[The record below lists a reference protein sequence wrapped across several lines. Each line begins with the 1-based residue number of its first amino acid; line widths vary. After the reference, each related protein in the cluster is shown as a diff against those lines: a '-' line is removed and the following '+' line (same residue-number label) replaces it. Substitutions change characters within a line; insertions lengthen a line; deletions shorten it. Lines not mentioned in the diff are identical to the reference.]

1 MSAKVPT
8 LYLRWQMKHLHL
20 AIGYAVCLAFF
31 AAPGCRLKAK
41 SQIVGEPSPDQPR
54 SWPIIPGPTQQPSS
68 SPSPSQPLE
77 IKAEKAQ
84 SLDLPKLASNIQP
97 AVILV
102 TVFDSSGK
110 LVRTQ
115 TGFFI
120 SSDGRFVTTAEAIGD
135 GINAVAKTA
144 DGGIYNV
151 SGILAA
157 SATLNLAILQADV
170 QRARFLTVNKN
181 ANLQVGTPVGVV
193 GSGLAG
199 SAGAPRQATISTLE
213 PDHLEIAAAISSNSI
228 GSPVVDTNGQLIGVI
243 VSAGEKATVRP
254 SSTLDSLLSQ
264 IASDA
269 KARWPQTAEA
279 TPSPRP
285 TPKPRLVYAPAPA
298 FPPEVSRSGVSGSGR
313 FRLSFDARGK
323 VTNIQIIQST
333 GNQLFDRAAI
343 NTLRQWKSAPGREW
357 VATVPVTFQTR

>member
-1 MSAKVPT
+1 MN
-8 LYLRWQMKHLHL
+8 LRLL
-20 AIGYAVCLAFF
+20 LEYALCLALF
-31 AAPGCRLKAK
+31 ATTGCRPNPQ
-41 SQIVGEPSPDQPR
+41 SQVVGEPSTDQAP
-54 SWPIIPGPTQQPSS
+54 SPTVSSPGVQQPTLLS
-68 SPSPSQPLE
+68 SPIQPAQA
-77 IKAEKAQ
+77 KAEPRP
-84 SLDLPKLASNIQP
+84 SLDLPRLERSVRP
-97 AVILV
+97 SVIWV
-102 TVFDSSGK
+102 TVFDPSGK
-110 LVRTQ
+110 LLRTQ

-157 SATLNLAILQADV
+157 SPTLNLAILQADV
-170 QRARFLTVNKN
+170 KPRKHSGFLTLNKN
-181 ANLQVGTPVGVV
+181 ANLQVGRPVGVV

-199 SAGAPRQATISTLE
+199 SEGAPRQATISTLE
-213 PDHLEIAAAISSNSI
+213 PDRLGIAAAISSNSI
-228 GSPVVDTNGQLIGVI
+228 GSPVVDANGQLVGVI

-285 TPKPRLVYAPAPA
+285 TPTPTPKPHLVYAPAPA
-298 FPPEVSRSGVSGSGR
+298 FPREAFSRRPGAFGSGR
-313 FRLSFDARGK
+313 FRLDFDSKGN
-323 VTNIQIIQST
+323 VTNVQMIQST
-333 GNQLFDRAAI
+333 GNQLFDEAAI
-343 NTLRQWKSAPGREW
+343 NTLRQWKSAPGQEW

>member
-1 MSAKVPT
+1 
-8 LYLRWQMKHLHL
+8 MKHLQL

-41 SQIVGEPSPDQPR
+41 SQIVGEPSPDQPP
-54 SWPIIPGPTQQPSS
+54 SSPIIPSPTQQPSS

-84 SLDLPKLASNIQP
+84 SLDLPKLASSVQP

-213 PDHLEIAAAISSNSI
+213 PDHLEIAAAISSNSV
-228 GSPVVDTNGQLIGVI
+228 GSPVIDTNGQLIGVI
-243 VSAGEKATVRP
+243 VSAGEKVPLGLR
-254 SSTLDSLLSQ
+254 
-264 IASDA
+264 
-269 KARWPQTAEA
+269 ARWIRCYRKLRPMPKLSGHRPHKPLPARAQRQ
-279 TPSPRP
+279 SRGWFMRPR
-285 TPKPRLVYAPAPA
+285 
-298 FPPEVSRSGVSGSGR
+298 
-313 FRLSFDARGK
+313 
-323 VTNIQIIQST
+323 
-333 GNQLFDRAAI
+333 QLFLQKSLGRASRA
-343 NTLRQWKSAPGREW
+343 R
-357 VATVPVTFQTR
+357 VVFV